1 MIWNKK
7 RDEVKPEAVKST
19 DSGSGKPALTAPPA
33 ITPSLAKSGDAAS
46 AAGPISLSTA
56 MIERPASRMPEN
68 VRSVLSEGTVING
81 RLTFDTP
88 VKIDG
93 KLTGEVFSSDV
104 LVVGKAGKIDAK
116 IDVQT
121 LVVQGHVSGEVKAR
135 DTIEVVEGG
144 VLTADITTKKLII
157 RDAVFSGACK
167 MS

>member
-1 MIWNKK
+1 MIWSKK
-7 RDEVKPEAVKST
+7 KEEIKPSASNTTVV
-19 DSGSGKPALTAPPA
+19 
-33 ITPSLAKSGDAAS
+33 AS
-46 AAGPISLSTA
+46 AAESSVKAPAAPSINKSADPTIPAPISLSSG

-93 KLTGEVFSSDV
+93 KLSGEVFSSDV
-104 LVVGKAGKIDAK
+104 LVVGKTGKIDAK

-121 LVVQGHVSGEVKAR
+121 LVVQGQVSGEVRAR

-144 VLTADITTKKLII
+144 VLTADVTTKKLII